1 MSPTTPVA
9 PTYNELFKLVS
20 DLQEKV
26 EQLQK
31 ESTAGRVG
39 EQNASAGAV
48 VNNASRSDTYDYR
61 VLPDLNKAIKTFDGC
76 ESAYEADD
84 WLKTVEGMADLNCWP
99 YALRM
104 QFVRSYVVG
113 AARNWFIGRD
123 FANWD
128 EFTKKFRSTFVRQLR
143 MADRWE
149 AMQKRR
155 QAQDEHIM
163 AYLQEKS
170 RLCRALAL
178 TFSESRDYIIQGI
191 YSKELAMYV
200 LGRNHDNEDTLLGD
214 LLDWTRMN
222 AIRTEIRTE
231 YKQEKGNST
240 AKTNIKSGPR
250 RGEAS
255 TTSKPKWCSKFEKTE
270 QVVRTA
276 IEAGEEDKSSC
287 WVCRKV
293 GHWTRD
299 CPLKKARKCFACGA
313 EGHFARDCK
322 SQQTVNNVTM
332 SKEPEENPYI
342 KYGAIQGVDMTVL
355 LDTGSYYTLL
365 RSSVA
370 ERCNLKLRETKKML
384 FGLGSVSVPSVRA
397 VGKADVMVTV
407 DGVEAGPIRVLVVPD
422 SVQRYDMI
430 VGRNWLDLDTV
441 TYKKEGGKFTLC
453 ETQDEMSWRDA
464 SVVTW
469 ADKLDTLAVLTASP
483 EPKRRP
489 LVIEDFKHVNAEVT
503 DEDRTQLLELINR
516 FRSCFAL
523 GIEELGC
530 TRMSVMEINEVEGS
544 EPVTCR
550 PYKTTAADREA
561 IAEIIGEWKQHGV
574 VVETDSPYA
583 SPVILVKQGA
593 KNRLCVDYRKLN
605 KQVLRHNFPLP
616 DLQEQVESLRNGNY
630 FVQLD
635 LATGYLQVPLSEA
648 AQTKTAF
655 ITPDDTGQFTRMPFG
670 LAGAPGEFTRLM
682 RKVLG
687 NLRDKVVKNYLD
699 DWVID
704 AVDWSDMLNKLTM
717 VLERLKE
724 ANLTLRPSKCL
735 FGARSIE
742 FLGFVVGEGKI
753 SPGKDK
759 SKAIEEFP
767 TPKDVH
773 AIRRFLGLTGFFR
786 RFVRN
791 YATLTEPLSRLT
803 KKGAEFEWS
812 TSQQAAFKEL
822 KRIFVDT
829 PIFCMFNPKAAV
841 TEVHTDASAVGLG
854 AMLLQSAEEGAPLQI
869 VYCISKKLG
878 VAETHYHSSKLELM
892 SMVWAVDKWRHFLLG
907 IKFSIITDCQA
918 LVYLRT
924 HKATR
929 PQVTRWYDVL
939 QEYNFDIF
947 HRPGKKMAH
956 VDALSRDPISDE
968 EGETLD
974 EVLAGRLDV
983 CMTLG
988 TEDKVRMAQQVDEEV
1003 RRIVTIML
1011 KPENIRT
1018 KAERAIAQEYSLRG
1032 KLLYRTYQGKQ
1043 LFVMPKSMRKSIV
1056 VAAHDLG
1063 GHLSVDK
1070 TVSKITQDFWFV
1082 GLRRYVRYHIRMCME
1097 CLMTKKPRG
1106 KQPGVLHPIPP
1117 GRRPFEVVHGDH
1129 IGPFVTS
1136 TEGNRYILV
1145 LVDNLTKFVSLFAAT
1160 DTSTEGVLYAMDRF
1174 VNRYGLPKKLIT
1186 DRGTCFTSKRFE
1198 NFCEVH
1204 GISHILNSTRRPQA
1218 NGQVERI
1225 NSVILAMLISKAG
1238 EEDQWDTLLSGVQR
1252 QINNSESKVTRH
1264 TPFELLHGY
1273 RPRFELGRLRDLSTT
1288 AEEWLCPSELWEDAR
1303 NEIVKQKEKVKTA
1316 YDKHRHNQTQ
1326 YVVGEV
1332 VVMTRAPVATGMST
1346 KLQERYR
1353 GPLVVTEVLPNDVYR
1368 VSQLAED
1375 GARHYATTA
1384 HVSQLKSWKL
1394 VETSDDNEDTTE
1406 EEEPEQ
1412 IAEEADVAN
1421 TEQDQGEE
1429 AGVRKSTRLRRKPK
1443 KLNDYE

>member
-1 MSPTTPVA
+1 
-9 PTYNELFKLVS
+9 
-20 DLQEKV
+20 
-26 EQLQK
+26 
-31 ESTAGRVG
+31 
-39 EQNASAGAV
+39 
-48 VNNASRSDTYDYR
+48 
-61 VLPDLNKAIKTFDGC
+61 
-76 ESAYEADD
+76 
-84 WLKTVEGMADLNCWP
+84 
-99 YALRM
+99 
-104 QFVRSYVVG
+104 
-113 AARNWFIGRD
+113 
-123 FANWD
+123 
-128 EFTKKFRSTFVRQLR
+128 
-143 MADRWE
+143 
-149 AMQKRR
+149 
-155 QAQDEHIM
+155 
-163 AYLQEKS
+163 
-170 RLCRALAL
+170 
-178 TFSESRDYIIQGI
+178 
-191 YSKELAMYV
+191 
-200 LGRNHDNEDTLLGD
+200 
-214 LLDWTRMN
+214 
-222 AIRTEIRTE
+222 
-231 YKQEKGNST
+231 
-240 AKTNIKSGPR
+240 
-250 RGEAS
+250 
-255 TTSKPKWCSKFEKTE
+255 
-270 QVVRTA
+270 
-276 IEAGEEDKSSC
+276 
-287 WVCRKV
+287 
-293 GHWTRD
+293 
-299 CPLKKARKCFACGA
+299 
-313 EGHFARDCK
+313 
-322 SQQTVNNVTM
+322 
-332 SKEPEENPYI
+332 
-342 KYGAIQGVDMTVL
+342 
-355 LDTGSYYTLL
+355 
-365 RSSVA
+365 
-370 ERCNLKLRETKKML
+370 ML
-384 FGLGSVSVPSVRA
+384 FGLGSVSVPSVSA
-397 VGKADVMVTV
+397 VGKADVTVTV

-441 TYKKEGGKFTLC
+441 TYKKEG
-453 ETQDEMSWRDA
+453 
-464 SVVTW
+464 VVTW

-489 LVIEDFKHVNAEVT
+489 LVIEDFKHVNTEVT

-530 TRMSVMEINEVEGS
+530 TKMSVMEINEMEGS

-616 DLQEQVESLRNGNY
+616 DLQEQVEPLRNGNY

-635 LATGYLQVPLSEA
+635 LATGYLQVPLSKA
-648 AQTKTAF
+648 VQTKTAF

-687 NLRDKVVKNYLD
+687 NLRDKVS
-699 DWVID
+699 W
-704 AVDWSDMLNKLTM
+704 
-717 VLERLKE
+717 
-724 ANLTLRPSKCL
+724 
-735 FGARSIE
+735 
-742 FLGFVVGEGKI
+742 
-753 SPGKDK
+753 K
-759 SKAIEEFP
+759 S
-767 TPKDVH
+767 
-773 AIRRFLGLTGFFR
+773 
-786 RFVRN
+786 
-791 YATLTEPLSRLT
+791 
-803 KKGAEFEWS
+803 
-812 TSQQAAFKEL
+812 
-822 KRIFVDT
+822 IFVGT

-854 AMLLQSAEEGAPLQI
+854 AMLLQCAEERAPLQL
-869 VYCISKKLG
+869 VFCISKKLG

-918 LVYLRT
+918 LVYLWT

-929 PQVTRWYDVL
+929 PQVTRWYGVL
-939 QEYNFDIF
+939 KEYNFDIF
-947 HRPGKKMAH
+947 HRPGTKMAH

-974 EVLAGRLDV
+974 EVLAGRDHNAK
-983 CMTLG
+983 TR
-988 TEDKVRMAQQVDEEV
+988 EHPDE
-1003 RRIVTIML
+1003 
-1011 KPENIRT
+1011 
-1018 KAERAIAQEYSLRG
+1018 AEQAIAQEYSLRG
-1032 KLLYRTYQGKQ
+1032 KLLYKTYQGKQ

-1070 TVSKITQDFWFV
+1070 TVSKNTQDFWFV
-1082 GLRRYVRYHIRMCME
+1082 GLRRYVRFHIRMCME
-1097 CLMTKKPRG
+1097 CLVTKKPRG

-1136 TEGNRYILV
+1136 TEGNRYILG

-1160 DTSTEGVLYAMDRF
+1160 DTSTEGVLYAMDKF
-1174 VNRYGLPKKLIT
+1174 VNRYGFPKKLIT
-1186 DRGTCFTSKRFE
+1186 DRDTCFTSKRFE

-1204 GISHILNSTRRPQA
+1204 GISHILNSTRRSQA
-1218 NGQVERI
+1218 NGQVKRI

-1238 EEDQWDTLLSGVQR
+1238 EEDQWDTLLSEVQR

-1303 NEIVKQKEKVKTA
+1303 NEIVKQKEKAKTA

-1326 YVVGEV
+1326 YLVGEV
-1332 VVMTRAPVATGMST
+1332 VVMTRAPVTTGMST

-1353 GPLVVTEVLPNDVYR
+1353 GPLVVTEVLLNDVYR

-1394 VETSDDNEDTTE
+1394 AETSDANEDITE

-1412 IAEEADVAN
+1412 IAEEADVGN

-1429 AGVRKSTRLRRKPK
+1429 AGVRKSTRRRRKPW

>member
-1 MSPTTPVA
+1 
-9 PTYNELFKLVS
+9 
-20 DLQEKV
+20 
-26 EQLQK
+26 
-31 ESTAGRVG
+31 
-39 EQNASAGAV
+39 
-48 VNNASRSDTYDYR
+48 
-61 VLPDLNKAIKTFDGC
+61 
-76 ESAYEADD
+76 
-84 WLKTVEGMADLNCWP
+84 
-99 YALRM
+99 
-104 QFVRSYVVG
+104 
-113 AARNWFIGRD
+113 
-123 FANWD
+123 
-128 EFTKKFRSTFVRQLR
+128 
-143 MADRWE
+143 
-149 AMQKRR
+149 
-155 QAQDEHIM
+155 
-163 AYLQEKS
+163 
-170 RLCRALAL
+170 
-178 TFSESRDYIIQGI
+178 
-191 YSKELAMYV
+191 
-200 LGRNHDNEDTLLGD
+200 
-214 LLDWTRMN
+214 MN

-231 YKQEKGNST
+231 CKQEKVHST

-270 QVVRTA
+270 QVGKTA
-276 IEAGEEDKSSC
+276 SEAGEDKLSC

-322 SQQTVNNVTM
+322 SQQTVNNVTI
-332 SKEPEENPYI
+332 SKEPEENPHI
-342 KYGAIQGVDMTVL
+342 KYGSIQGVDMTVL

-384 FGLGSVSVPSVRA
+384 FGLGSVSVPSVSA
-397 VGKADVMVTV
+397 VGKADVTVTV

-453 ETQDEMSWRDA
+453 ETQDEMGWRDV

-489 LVIEDFKHVNAEVT
+489 LVIEDFKHVNTEVT

-530 TRMSVMEINEVEGS
+530 TKMSVMEINEMEGS

-616 DLQEQVESLRNGNY
+616 DLQEQVEPLRNGNY

-635 LATGYLQVPLSEA
+635 LATGYLQVPLSKA
-648 AQTKTAF
+648 VQTKTAF

-735 FGARSIE
+735 FGARSVE

-773 AIRRFLGLTGFFR
+773 AID
-786 RFVRN
+786 
-791 YATLTEPLSRLT
+791 E
-803 KKGAEFEWS
+803 KGAEFDWA

-822 KRIFVDT
+822 KSIFVGT

-854 AMLLQSAEEGAPLQI
+854 AMLLQCAEEGAPLQL
-869 VYCISKKLG
+869 VFCISKKLG

-918 LVYLRT
+918 LVYLWT

-929 PQVTRWYDVL
+929 PQVTRWYGVL
-939 QEYNFDIF
+939 KEYNFDIF
-947 HRPGKKMAH
+947 HRPGTKMAH

-974 EVLAGRLDV
+974 EVLAGRDHNAK
-983 CMTLG
+983 TR
-988 TEDKVRMAQQVDEEV
+988 EHPDEGEQ
-1003 RRIVTIML
+1003 
-1011 KPENIRT
+1011 
-1018 KAERAIAQEYSLRG
+1018 AIAQEYSLRG
-1032 KLLYRTYQGKQ
+1032 KLLYKTYQGKQ

-1070 TVSKITQDFWFV
+1070 TVSKNTQDFWFV
-1082 GLRRYVRYHIRMCME
+1082 GLRRYVRFHIRMCME
-1097 CLMTKKPRG
+1097 CLVTKKPRG

-1136 TEGNRYILV
+1136 TEGNRYILG

-1160 DTSTEGVLYAMDRF
+1160 DTSTEGVLYAMDKF
-1174 VNRYGLPKKLIT
+1174 VNRYGFPKKLIT
-1186 DRGTCFTSKRFE
+1186 DRDTCFTSKRFE

-1204 GISHILNSTRRPQA
+1204 GISHILNSTRRSQA
-1218 NGQVERI
+1218 NGQVKRI

-1238 EEDQWDTLLSGVQR
+1238 EEDQWDTLLSEVQR

-1303 NEIVKQKEKVKTA
+1303 NEIVKQKEKAKTA

-1326 YVVGEV
+1326 YLVGEV
-1332 VVMTRAPVATGMST
+1332 VVMTRAPVTTGMST

-1353 GPLVVTEVLPNDVYR
+1353 GPLVVTEVLLNDVYR

-1394 VETSDDNEDTTE
+1394 AETSDANEDITE

-1412 IAEEADVAN
+1412 IAEEADVGN

-1429 AGVRKSTRLRRKPK
+1429 AGVRKSTRRRRKPW